1 MKKLFSLFVAS
12 AIFMFPFATYAA
24 VNITLRESDT
34 GSVAI
39 GVDTETDTLESI
51 ALPITYAEGV
61 EITDVTDGD
70 VTCSEL
76 SYTDSQ
82 DSTNTIVVTC
92 TLDSATALD
101 GVLANIAFTS
111 TGDTP
116 ATFEVVESDELDLDT
131 LTLGQTV
138 SLEQTSAGSTT
149 TGEELP
155 TTTGEPITEEDLMV
169 TTGEPTTTTEGNLL
183 SSITEYLPYVLIAGS
198 VILLIS
204 IVVILLGKKKGPKQP
219 KVKKDKKGDPKQMS
233 PVMGGEPQSER
244 SLKDMVNNPES
255 APAQT
260 TSTQPASTQEPTPTP
275 IPMSQN
281 APQAPAQPAY
291 TPPQQNTPPISSASQ
306 EEDLQ
311 EILQRESSVP
321 TAMGDNTPQ
330 EMPQAE
336 TPETPQPNQ
345 GVPFSTGFSAPQQQ
359 DGPENIMPEAPQP
372 QTNPTQEV
380 GPVTSAPE
388 TEAANTMHQSGTAQD
403 LQENINGQINQINGG
418 VIPTQQPP
426 MEPTNPQQPE
436 QAETQAQMPPITLQ
450 QNPNTDNT
458 PEEMPPVPPT
468 M

>member
-1 MKKLFSLFVAS
+1 MKNLFSLLIAS
-12 AIFMFPFATYAA
+12 TILMFPLATYAA
-24 VNITLRESDT
+24 VNITLREADT
-34 GSVAI
+34 GTVAI
-39 GVDTETDTLESI
+39 DIDTETDTLESI
-51 ALPITYAEGV
+51 SLPISYSEGV
-61 EITDVTDGD
+61 EITDVTEGD
-70 VTCSEL
+70 VTCAELGYTESED
-76 SYTDSQ
+76 TA
-82 DSTNTIVVTC
+82 NTIVVTC

-101 GVLANIAFTS
+101 GILANIAFTS
-111 TGDTP
+111 TADTP
-116 ATFEVVESDELDLDT
+116 ITFEVVESDKLDLGT

-138 SLEQTSAGSTT
+138 SLEQTSATSTAEDVTT
-149 TGEELP
+149 TEEELP
-155 TTTGEPITEEDLMV
+155 TTEEDLFV
-169 TTGEPTTTTEGNLL
+169 TTETPTTTTDGDLL

-336 TPETPQPNQ
+336 TPEVPQPNQ

-403 LQENINGQINQINGG
+403 LQGNINGQINQINGG